1 MRDEQTLRRVSYLV
15 LCVFP
20 VLIIPFI
27 GDRALR
33 VPVLHEVLGTLLFA
47 VIVVSG
53 WWLARPGVDSRSDL
67 SSVIRASGIL
77 LVCPWA
83 LIALLWV
90 GLATPWDATVGEN
103 KMRYAV
109 LLASSIGVT
118 VGFVL
123 LKEAL
128 TASGER
134 LFSTLAF
141 STSLLSGAAYVV
153 WTCFQLGDFAL
164 RLDAGSASPAVL
176 SMNNVFDALLFAA
189 GALAYAATAAF
200 AHALAKTGWIGH
212 NTSRA
217 YVALS
222 LLALALLML
231 RGVSYPSPDSD
242 PAPWYTRPGFIVGI
256 PAVPW
261 FMPYFLGVLLI
272 RRAGAN
278 RELVNASG
286 LPPNNGMQPTP
297 QRGAADAGR

>member
-1 MRDEQTLRRVSYLV
+1 MRKEETLRRASYLV
-15 LCVFP
+15 LCVIP
-20 VLIIPFI
+20 VLIAPLI
-27 GDRALR
+27 GVRALR
-33 VPVLHEVLGTLLFA
+33 VPVLHEVLGILLFGA
-47 VIVVSG
+47 VVASG
-53 WWLARPGVDSRSDL
+53 WWLARPEIESRSDVA
-67 SSVIRASGIL
+67 SMIRAAGAFL
-77 LVCPWA
+77 LLPTA

-90 GLATPWDATVGEN
+90 GLATPWDATVSEN

-109 LLASSIGVT
+109 LLAGSIGVT

-128 TASGER
+128 TASGEH

-141 STSLLSGAAYVV
+141 AASLLSGATYVV
-153 WTCFQLGDFAL
+153 WTSFQLGDFAL

-176 SMNNVFDALLFAA
+176 STNNVFDALLFAA

-200 AHALAKTGWIGH
+200 AHSLAKTRWIGR

-231 RGVSYPSPDSD
+231 RGVSFPSPGSD
-242 PAPWYTRPGFIVGI
+242 PAPWYMRPGFIVGI

-261 FMPYFLGVLLI
+261 FMPYFLGVLLL
-272 RRAGAN
+272 RRAGAS
-278 RELVNASG
+278 RVLVNASG
-286 LPPNNGMQPTP
+286 LLPNNGMQPTP
-297 QRGAADAGR
+297 QSGAADAGR

>member
-1 MRDEQTLRRVSYLV
+1 MREEESLRRAGYLV
-15 LCVFP
+15 LCVIP
-20 VLIIPFI
+20 VLIGPLI
-27 GDRALR
+27 GVRALR
-33 VPVLHEVLGTLLFA
+33 VPVLYEVLGMLLFGA
-47 VIVVSG
+47 VVAAG
-53 WWLARPGVDSRSDL
+53 WWLSRPGIDSRSDL
-67 SSVIRASGIL
+67 EPVIRGAGAFL
-77 LVCPWA
+77 LLPIA

-90 GLATPWDATVGEN
+90 GLATPWDATVSEN

-109 LLASSIGVT
+109 LLAGSIGVT
-118 VGFVL
+118 VGFAL
-123 LKEAL
+123 LREVL
-128 TASGER
+128 TASGEH

-141 STSLLSGAAYVV
+141 ATSLLSGATYVV
-153 WTCFQLGDFAL
+153 WTSFQLGDFAL

-200 AHALAKTGWIGH
+200 AHSLAKTGWIGR

-222 LLALALLML
+222 LLTLALLML
-231 RGVSYPSPDSD
+231 RGVSFPSPGSD

-261 FMPYFLGVLLI
+261 FMPYFLGVLLL

-278 RELVNASG
+278 TTLANADG
-286 LPPNNGMQPTP
+286 LAPD
-297 QRGAADAGR
+297 R